1 MSKKLKTTKP
11 TVTKTVSCPEARK
24 AQIKKAA
31 QRREEAKQDMCMRL
45 YGFYCAGFARG
56 MQQTSTVSVVTLANA
71 KTPQEMWAFA
81 FGLESGDKERN
92 SLPMLTLAAFI
103 VEGCAYFTNKSSP
116 RDAHAAML

>member
-1 MSKKLKTTKP
+1 MSKNPKTTKKP
-11 TVTKTVSCPEARK
+11 TASKAVRCLVDEATRK

-31 QRREEAKQDMCMRL
+31 QRRDEAKQQMRERL

-56 MQQTSTVSVVTLANA
+56 IQQTSTVSVVTLANA

-103 VEGCAYFTNKSSP
+103 VEGCAYFTNKS
-116 RDAHAAML
+116 